1 MDVTFDL
8 STERYQPF
16 NKPNDTPT
24 YINVNSNHLPNIIKV
39 LPDNISERIN
49 NISFDKAAFNNAAP
63 FYRNVLSASGYKE
76 NLIQKDLPCS
86 NKIKQRKI
94 IWFNPPYSVNL
105 EENIRKT
112 FLRLIDKHFS
122 KTNRFHKIFNKNNIR
137 VSCSCLPNFA
147 NMIKAHNK
155 RILSEEKTQDQPKW
169 NCKHRNFFKYESK
182 VNSTELSKHFREM
195 KKRHRKINHPLV
207 SYWLSQTI
215 QEQVKKLQLM
225 LNWEVP
231 YFNITHQ
238 SH

>member
-1 MDVTFDL
+1 MTFQENFGLKITITTNLKTVNFLDVTFDL

-94 IWFNPPYSVNL
+94 IWFNPLYSVNL

-155 RILSEEKTQDQPKW
+155 RILSEEKTHKT
-169 NCKHRNFFKYESK
+169 NLNETANTAISS
-182 VNSTELSKHFREM
+182 STRV
-195 KKRHRKINHPLV
+195 R
-207 SYWLSQTI
+207 
-215 QEQVKKLQLM
+215 
-225 LNWEVP
+225 
-231 YFNITHQ
+231 
-238 SH
+238 